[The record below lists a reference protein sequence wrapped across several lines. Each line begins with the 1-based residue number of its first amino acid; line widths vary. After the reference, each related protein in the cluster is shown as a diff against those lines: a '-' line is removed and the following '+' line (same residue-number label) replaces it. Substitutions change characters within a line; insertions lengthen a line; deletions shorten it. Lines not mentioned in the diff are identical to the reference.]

1 MYAASGITAAP
12 NDLRAAI
19 YPLEASLVRDFRSEA
34 REHAIDAHPQES
46 CGLLVRVHAGDV
58 YCPCRNVCEN
68 PDEHFIIHPQDYLH
82 AIMRGELVAV
92 IHSHPDGTPPSEADQ
107 IACSTLG
114 VPWHI
119 YLVPQDQW
127 LTINP
132 S

>member
-1 MYAASGITAAP
+1 
-12 NDLRAAI
+12 
-19 YPLEASLVRDFRSEA
+19 LEASLVLDFRSEA
-34 REHAIDAHPQES
+34 REHAIAVHPQES
-46 CGLLVRVHAGDV
+46 CGLLVRVHAGEM

-68 PDEHFIIHPQDYLH
+68 PDEHFIIHPQDYLR

-107 IACSTLG
+107 LACSTLG

-132 S
+132 L